1 MGVGMPL
8 IRHGSDVT
16 SVFDLLGR
24 NENDLTAALAFTM
37 ANSSGLLGLVLHRL
51 GVPPP
56 GEGTVLRL
64 EERDEL
70 GRTDLEI
77 DTGTHLVIIEAKR
90 GWLLPEEVQFERY
103 VHRVAE
109 HGAGCLV
116 SLSAASGEWAAQML
130 PGKVAGVPLVHY
142 PWDLVREDLLAA
154 CEQARGGERAW
165 LNEFEEYLRKAV
177 RMRDFAD
184 GWTYCVVVSS
194 DYPGGGGTRT
204 FRDFVTDERCYFHPH
219 GWGSGWPK
227 TPPNF
232 LAFRWGNQVQRLHRV
247 ASSEV
252 IPSLQSRW
260 PDIPAEDG
268 TDRPHMLYHL
278 GPPIPGPPFP
288 TEGHYRASRVWFV
301 LDQLLVSGSLREAIR
316 LSKLL

>member
-1 MGVGMPL
+1 MSAEVPL
-8 IRHGSDVT
+8 IRHGRDVT

-24 NENDLTAALAFTM
+24 RENDLTAALAFTM
-37 ANSSGLLGLVLHRL
+37 ANSAWLLDLVLRRL
-51 GVPPP
+51 GVPLS

-90 GWLLPEEVQFERY
+90 GWLLPEEIQFEQY

-109 HGAGCLV
+109 RDSGCLV
-116 SLSAASGEWAAQML
+116 SLSAASAEWARQML
-130 PGKVAGVPLVHY
+130 PGEVGGVPLVHY

-154 CEQARGGERAW
+154 REQARGGERAW
-165 LNEFEEYLRKAV
+165 LNEFGEYLRKAV
-177 RMRDFAD
+177 RVRDFAD
-184 GWTYCVVVSS
+184 SWTYCVVVSS

-204 FRDFVTDERCYFHPH
+204 FRDFVTAEQCYFHPY

-268 TDRPHMLYHL
+268 TDQPHMLYHL

-288 TEGHYRASRVWFV
+288 TEGSYRASRVWFV
-301 LDQLLVSGSLREAIR
+301 LDQLLMSGSLREAIR